1 MPPDS
6 HVSRTDVSLDDVAL
20 KVYRRSTPYGS
31 VTEHGLHYVAFAC
44 DLVRFDVQLQHMFG
58 TAGDGIHD
66 RLIEYSRAVSG
77 SYWYVPSL
85 KDLETLKS

>member
-6 HVSRTDVSLDDVAL
+6 HVSRTDVSLDGTAL
-20 KVYRRSTPYGS
+20 KIYRRSTPYGS
-31 VTEHGLHYVAFAC
+31 VAEHGLHFVAFAC

-58 TAGDGIHD
+58 VTGDGIHD

-85 KDLETLKS
+85 PDLQSLKD